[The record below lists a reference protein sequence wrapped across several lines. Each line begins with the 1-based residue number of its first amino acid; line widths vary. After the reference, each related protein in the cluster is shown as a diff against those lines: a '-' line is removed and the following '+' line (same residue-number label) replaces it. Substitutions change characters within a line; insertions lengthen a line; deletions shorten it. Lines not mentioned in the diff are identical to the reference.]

1 MKKNN
6 SKLRAFSLIEL
17 SVVIIV
23 VGILIAGVM
32 QGRSI
37 LKKAKLSTAQNLT
50 KSSPVS
56 NIKDLILWYETSLED
71 NFISSERVD
80 KGTVSTWYDRN
91 PQSITKNNAS
101 SSSSNKP
108 KFYENVIN
116 GIPTVR
122 FDGSND
128 FMTLDGSNL
137 LNNSLSIFVVEQ
149 RRSAMNILNSAFIG
163 GNDNKTGEN
172 LYMGYNQETQMKFAF
187 YNCNGLGYDNTSIFT
202 YSSPTPRM
210 HTATYNNNNRQVYYY
225 VNGGETADDSIILS
239 CQLSGNSGFAIGRTK
254 TNSSTKYFNGDIA
267 EIIIFLRDLKKL
279 ERQQVESYLSQ
290 KYGITIS

>member
-1 MKKNN
+1 LKKNN

-254 TNSSTKYFNGDIA
+254 TNSSAKYFNGDIA